1 MPNDVQIL
9 SIELNLRKSK
19 WLLLSVYRSP
29 KQCCKYFLD
38 KLSECILY
46 FSTFD
51 SIIVIGDMNL
61 EPDSPEMSNFI
72 DHMKQKTCWKFSRGS
87 CIDLILSN
95 KKHSLFNTGTL
106 ETGLS
111 DHHSLVY
118 SMLKTTFQKLLSQKI
133 SYRKWKNID
142 ADLFNNKLL
151 ELLPICNFEFSTF
164 NKIFIDLL
172 DQHAPR
178 RTKFLRGN
186 NQPYISKILR
196 KAIMK
201 RSRLKSI
208 ANKSGADED
217 LLINVG

>member
-1 MPNDVQIL
+1 MSLTVNLRSSLNILTIFNTNTLLGIKTYLVESVDDVQIL

-19 WLLLSVYRSP
+19 WLLLSVYRPS
-29 KQCCKYFLD
+29 KQGCKYFLD

-72 DHMKQKTCWKFSRGS
+72 ESHSFFNHMKQKTCWKSSRGS

-118 SMLKTTFQKLLSQKI
+118 SMLKTTFQKLPPQKI
-133 SYRKWKNID
+133 SYRKWKNFDNI
-142 ADLFNNKLL
+142 
-151 ELLPICNFEFSTF
+151 
-164 NKIFIDLL
+164 
-172 DQHAPR
+172 
-178 RTKFLRGN
+178 
-186 NQPYISKILR
+186 
-196 KAIMK
+196 
-201 RSRLKSI
+201 
-208 ANKSGADED
+208 
-217 LLINVG
+217 